1 LHWGFVVLGW
11 NALSLAGVLM
21 QIISR
26 FRDLMPIVFKNET
39 A

>member
-1 LHWGFVVLGW
+1 
-11 NALSLAGVLM
+11 LSLAGVLM
-21 QIISR
+21 QSISR